1 MKEVTVIRIEG
12 LGFLGPDYHGGP
24 QLPAGNALAS
34 IVQTPA
40 EARAWVHPWIARK
53 CAHLL
58 ATREFAGRR
67 VYVEKYAI
75 WGTGK
80 VEKKG
85 EVAP

>member
-1 MKEVTVIRIEG
+1 MKEVTVIRIES
-12 LGFLGPDYHGGP
+12 LGFLGPDYHGTP

-40 EARAWVHPWIARK
+40 EAYAWAHPWIAGQ
-53 CAHLL
+53 CADSL
-58 ATREFAGRR
+58 ARREFAGKR

-75 WGTGK
+75 WGDGK
-80 VEKKG
+80 AEKKG